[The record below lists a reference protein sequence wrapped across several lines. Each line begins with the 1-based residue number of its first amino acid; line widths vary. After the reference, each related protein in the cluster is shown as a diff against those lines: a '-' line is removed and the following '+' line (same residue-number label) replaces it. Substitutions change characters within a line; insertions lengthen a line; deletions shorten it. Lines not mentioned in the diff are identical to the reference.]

1 LGPSENFSPPLVSQ
15 AGYGPD
21 HHHTRRSIDEEAIE
35 QGASST
41 PVEERWR
48 FYRREHWLDH

>member
-1 LGPSENFSPPLVSQ
+1 VSQ